1 MIPKACTLQRVWL
14 RSFPLALAILAGVL
28 LALSGPGVRF
38 GIWPLNAGLI
48 LLGVAGLLGLAAAIA
63 AIVGL
68 CIPRVR
74 SIGLVVALVI
84 GAAAAVP
91 PASGL
96 LRALSVPPIHDIS
109 TDTGNPPEFVAV
121 LKLRAGAPN
130 PPGYAGKEVAEQQRK
145 AYPDLQP
152 LTLGVSSETAFARA
166 RAAAEAMGWEIVA
179 ADPAAGRI
187 EAVATTFWF
196 GFKDDIVVRIAPEGA
211 GSRIDARS
219 KSRVGESD
227 VGTNA
232 QRLRTYLQRLK

>member
-1 MIPKACTLQRVWL
+1 VWL
-14 RSFPLALAILAGVL
+14 RSFALVLAILAAVL

-38 GIWPLNAGLI
+38 GLWPLNAGLI
-48 LLGVAGLLGLAAAIA
+48 LLGVAGLLGLAAVIA

-68 CIPRVR
+68 CMPRVR
-74 SIGLVVALVI
+74 SVGLLVALAI

-91 PASGL
+91 PVSGL
-96 LRALSVPPIHDIS
+96 VRARSVPPIHDLS
-109 TDTGNPPEFVAV
+109 TDTENPPEFVAA

-130 PPGYAGKEVAEQQRK
+130 PPGYAGNEVAEQQRK

-152 LTLGVSSETAFARA
+152 LFLGVSPATAFARA

-179 ADPAAGRI
+179 ADPVAGRI

-196 GFKDDIVVRIAPEGA
+196 GFKDDIVVRITPAGA

-219 KSRVGESD
+219 KSRVGVGD
-227 VGTNA
+227 LGTNA
-232 QRLRTYLQRLK
+232 QRIRAYLQRLR